1 MTCSAEKENRLV
13 TQGWVKQFMT
23 DEPRLSEAVEE
34 YRDLGF
40 EVRLEAVDPAA
51 CAASG
56 ECSSCFQ
63 QPEIAARFKI
73 IFTRPAGGRGSQD

>member
-1 MTCSAEKENRLV
+1 MTCSAEKENQLV
-13 TQGWVKQFMT
+13 AQGWVKQFTT

-40 EVRLEAVDPAA
+40 EVRLEAVDLAA

-56 ECSSCFQ
+56 ECAQCFQ
-63 QPEIAARFKI
+63 RPEVAVRFKI
-73 IFTRPAGGRGSQD
+73 IFTRPASGRRSKA